1 MSVKTNEGQDAIR
14 QIHSNSA
21 INYAIF
27 YVKRGKRRSILKF
40 QESGAGGLAE
50 VRAGLNES
58 KVQFFLFRVTG
69 IDVKAGAKSIRSKFV
84 RGCYTGAS
92 VSTMDRANAGGI
104 QSEIFQFLQDA
115 HKSYQISS
123 LDELTEET
131 IERDLRAAAGAHQVQ
146 RFDFANAE
154 ARISKKSKTSAAS
167 PKPKPAAASPAPVA
181 AASPPAAAASS
192 AAADATED
200 SDAASETSTETLKLV
215 YFPLHGRGEAIRL
228 ILKAGGVDFVDER
241 VTDWGA
247 IKGDP
252 DSAPSQLFGTLPII
266 THGDFKIGQSRAV
279 QTYAAKIALPST
291 CATPKASAIDAM
303 FQNAH
308 ADVQT
313 EMFKCVFGPDEAK
326 EAAAASIDDNVAKPM
341 AAIEKNLPDD
351 GFIKGGDI
359 PSAADIVMFDLA
371 ASSCNLKGLGV
382 DVSKYPKF
390 NKLAA
395 AVGAYP
401 PIAAYVAE
409 RE

>member
-1 MSVKTNEGQDAIR
+1 MSVKTAEGEDAIR
-14 QIHSNSA
+14 SIHSNSET
-21 INYAIF
+21 NYAIF
-27 YVKRGKRRSILKF
+27 YVKRGKKRSILKF
-40 QESGAGGLAE
+40 QESGPGGLAE

-84 RGCYTGAS
+84 RGCYTGAN

-104 QSEIFQFLQDA
+104 QSEVFQFLQDA

-123 LDELTEET
+123 LDALTEET

-154 ARISKKSKTSAAS
+154 ARISKKSKSAT

-291 CATPKASAIDAM
+291 CATPKAAAIDAM

-313 EMFKCVFGPDEAK
+313 ELFKCIFGPDEAK
-326 EAAAASIDDNVAKPM
+326 EAAKASIDDNVAKSM

-351 GFIKGGDI
+351 GFIKGGDT

-371 ASSCNLKGLGV
+371 TNSCNLAGLGV

-395 AVGAYP
+395 AVGEYP